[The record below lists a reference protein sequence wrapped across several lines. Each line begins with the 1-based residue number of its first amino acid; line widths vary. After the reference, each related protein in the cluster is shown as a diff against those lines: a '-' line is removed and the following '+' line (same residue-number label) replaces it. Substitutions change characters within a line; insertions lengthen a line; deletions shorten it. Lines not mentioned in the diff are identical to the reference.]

1 MSTESNNTLLI
12 NKQLAQLKQLEVI
25 IDNEK
30 DILQKQNP
38 DKLIEITDKKNQ
50 LLLAIQT
57 LDKQFEQSILF
68 KQEKSQGLYTEQ
80 LNLIEETLIR
90 CKDKNHVNGQ
100 IIAQSQLAVERM
112 KTSLLQNHNKSSMT
126 YDNKGK
132 TSGGLSSLE
141 IKA

>member
-1 MSTESNNTLLI
+1 VSTESNNTLLI